1 MVFRKVLLI
10 LAVLTVLA
18 PVSAFAEESKF
29 FSTLNDIPL
38 MPGLYEVTRDSV
50 SFDKAEG
57 RIVETAAA
65 SETVSAGQ
73 IRAFYA
79 SALPQL
85 GWAQAGEDAYSRNGE
100 KLTLRLESR
109 ERLNV
114 VHLSL
119 SPAP

>member
-1 MVFRKVLLI
+1 MVLKKTFLI
-10 LAVLTVLA
+10 LAVLA
-18 PVSAFAEESKF
+18 FMGPASAFAEESKF
-29 FSTLNDIPL
+29 FSTLSDIPL

-65 SETVSAGQ
+65 SETLSAGQ
-73 IRAFYA
+73 IRTFYA

-85 GWAQAGEDAYSRNGE
+85 GWSASGQDAYLKDGE
-100 KLTLRLESR
+100 KLTLRLESKGT
-109 ERLNV
+109 LNV

-119 SPAP
+119 SPAR